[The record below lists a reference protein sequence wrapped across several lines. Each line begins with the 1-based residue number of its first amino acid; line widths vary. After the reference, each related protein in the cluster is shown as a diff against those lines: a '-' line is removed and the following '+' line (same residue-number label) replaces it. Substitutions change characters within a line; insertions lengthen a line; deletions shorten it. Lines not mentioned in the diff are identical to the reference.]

1 MEKVNKT
8 TNSTVSTG
16 WVKTTK
22 ESALASNNSNANKVV
37 EDKIVSRVT
46 FEQDPYATVSF
57 NTYQD
62 ILDRRNQMLGSV
74 KPSLYTSDSE

>member
-8 TNSTVSTG
+8 QNSTASTG

-22 ESALASNNSNANKVV
+22 ESALSTTKV
-37 EDKIVSRVT
+37 EDKIVSRVS
-46 FEQDPYATVSF
+46 FEPDPYANVSF

-62 ILDRRNQMLGSV
+62 ILDRRNQMLGTV
-74 KPSLYTSDSE
+74 KPSLYTYDAD

>member
-1 MEKVNKT
+1 MEKVNT
-8 TNSTVSTG
+8 TKNSTASTG

-22 ESALASNNSNANKVV
+22 ESALSANNSAANKAV

-46 FEQDPYATVSF
+46 FEQDPYAHVSF

-74 KPSLYTSDSE
+74 KPSLYTYDI